1 MPPGVALQRVEAW
14 KNLQAFAVIYSQD
27 SVIYSSSNL
36 PWVFVKPLHT
46 LAPTE
51 LGLEVICFSS
61 LRLRSCCYTLAHHLP
76 AMDQSVCKPGET
88 NTERSTST
96 KTDCAAFGGMRDGL
110 CTGWVA
116 TLTRL

>member
-27 SVIYSSSNL
+27 FSSNL
-36 PWVFVKPLHT
+36 PWVFVQPLHA
-46 LAPTE
+46 LASTK

-61 LRLRSCCYTLAHHLP
+61 LSLRNCCYTLAHHLP

-96 KTDCAAFGGMRDGL
+96 KTDCAAVGGMRVGL

-116 TLTRL
+116 IMTRL